1 LSENPALTVE
11 GTKMTPERWQQIDN
25 LLQRVVDIGAAE
37 RTALLDE
44 LCTGDEDLRQEVES
58 LISFQEMA
66 QSFLEVPALEEAADL
81 LSEDEAGSVGE
92 LVLGRYRIEAQL
104 GAGGM
109 GEVYLAEDT
118 NLDSKVAIKF
128 LPSYLEADELAKRRL
143 ILEAKATAQLD
154 HPNICR
160 VYKVKEDANRSF
172 IVMQYVDGKTL
183 ADRIKDK
190 PLDLREALDVGMQIV
205 EALAEAHSHGIVH
218 RDIKP
223 RNVMINTRGQVKVL
237 DFGLVKVVGG
247 TISQRIVDKR
257 SGLLSRPGQRAGT
270 PPYMSPEQA
279 CGAAIDARCDL
290 FAVGVILYEC
300 LSGRRPFSGDTD
312 KKILAQVR
320 HLNPP
325 PPSQFN
331 PHVPPELDHAILKAL
346 AKERDARYQSAN
358 DLLGD
363 LRAIYATLQAQDQVP
378 TKPLPGNLD
387 TRGVSTL
394 RTITSTLRRP
404 AVSIPSV
411 GAAIVVLVWIFW
423 SPPTIP
429 PPSPAAMHWYE
440 EGTAALR
447 EGTYHK
453 ASKALEQAIQ
463 TDDKFALAHAR
474 LAEAYAELD
483 YADKAK
489 DQVIRAESLAN
500 ELRMRPLDALYLQA
514 ITKTVLRD
522 FAPAIG
528 TYRQIAQQAPDKD
541 KAHVYMDLG
550 RAYEKNDQL
559 KEAGENYLEATK
571 LAPQDAAAL
580 LRLGALC
587 SQQQDFTCAVEAFQ
601 KAEALYQA
609 QSNLEGVAEVFYQR
623 GFLFLNQD
631 KPAAARAELERV
643 LQITK
648 ATANEYQQIKALLA
662 LSSVSAIEGHTV
674 QAEQQA
680 TEAIELARTN
690 GVENQST
697 SGLIWLG
704 NSFLLRGDYND
715 AEKYYQRALEL
726 AQRDKLR
733 LNEAWARLQL
743 GSLRISEHKTDE
755 GLRYIDQA
763 LPFYRQGG
771 YRKWLST
778 ALTLR
783 GRALR
788 DKGDYDGALKAFN
801 DQLKLG
807 EQLGDPS
814 QVALT
819 HEEIGSVLSDQE
831 QYPEAL
837 RHFDESHK
845 TNSSLKAPVYVA
857 YSAMHRASV
866 LWQIGRYEEARAAL
880 QEASSIAET
889 PDGTNKLLLATIRMI
904 DALMELS
911 ELHNQQAG
919 VKSHQALNL
928 AGTQYKVTAIQARYV
943 LGLAQSRSGA
953 TRAGRQLC
961 EAAIDM
967 ATQTGD
973 QHLVST
979 ALLAK
984 AEVMLDGGDP
994 QPALQTALRAQESF
1008 ARFGQKD
1015 SEWRAWL
1022 IAALA
1027 SQRLGKEPVM
1037 REYASNARA
1046 RLTNLEQEWGAEAYR
1061 GYLSRQD
1068 VQRSLKQLELLLK
1081 QQP

>member
-1 LSENPALTVE
+1 
-11 GTKMTPERWQQIDN
+11 MTPESWQQIDG
-25 LLQRVVDIGAAE
+25 LLQRVVDLGVAE

-81 LSEDEAGSVGE
+81 LNEDEAGSVGN

-160 VYKVKEDANRSF
+160 VYKVKEEANRSF
-172 IVMQYVDGKTL
+172 IVMQYVDGQTL

-237 DFGLVKVVGG
+237 DFGLVKIVGG
-247 TISQRIVDKR
+247 TIGGSNADKG
-257 SGLLSRPGQRAGT
+257 SSLLSRPGQRAGT

-279 CGAAIDARCDL
+279 SGAAVDARCDL

-320 HLNPP
+320 YLNPP

-331 PHVPPELDHAILKAL
+331 PHVPPKLDIAILKAL
-346 AKERDARYQSAN
+346 AKERGARYQSAN

-363 LRAIYATLQAQDQVP
+363 LRGIYASLQAQDQAQ
-378 TKPLPGNLD
+378 TRPLPRKLD
-387 TRGVSTL
+387 TRRVSTL

-404 AVSIPSV
+404 AVSIPAV
-411 GAAIVVLVWIFW
+411 GAIVLLVWIFW
-423 SPPTIP
+423 PPTITP
-429 PPSPAAMHWYE
+429 PRSPSAMHWYE

-483 YADKAK
+483 YSDKAK
-489 DQVIRAESLAN
+489 DQIIRAEALAN
-500 ELRMRPLDALYLQA
+500 ESRMQPLDALYLQA
-514 ITKTVLRD
+514 VTKTVLRD
-522 FAPAIG
+522 FTPAIES
-528 TYRQIAQQAPDKD
+528 YRRIAQQAPDKD
-541 KAHVYMDLG
+541 KARVYVDLG

-559 KEAGENYLEATK
+559 KEARENYLEATK

-587 SQQQDFTCAVEAFQ
+587 SQQQDLTCAIEAFQ
-601 KAEALYQA
+601 KAEALYEA

-623 GFLFLNQD
+623 GFLFLNRD
-631 KPAAARAELERV
+631 KPAEARVELERA
-643 LQITK
+643 LQLTQATK
-648 ATANEYQQIKALLA
+648 NQYQQIRALLA

-680 TEAIELARTN
+680 TEAIELARTS
-690 GVENQST
+690 GIENQST

-704 NSFLLRGDYND
+704 NSFLLRGDYSD
-715 AEKYYQRALEL
+715 AEKSYQRALEL

-743 GSLRISEHKTDE
+743 GSLRMSEHKTDE

-763 LPFYRQGG
+763 LPFYQRGG
-771 YRKWLST
+771 YRKWLSL

-788 DKGDYDGALKAFN
+788 DQGDYGAALKAFN
-801 DQLKLG
+801 EQLQLG

-819 HEEIGSVLSDQE
+819 HEEIGSLLSDQE

-837 RHFDESHK
+837 RHFDESQK
-845 TNSSLKAPVYVA
+845 INSSLNAKEYVGF
-857 YSAMHRASV
+857 STMHRASV
-866 LWQIGRYEEARAAL
+866 LWQIGRYEEARTAL
-880 QEASSIAET
+880 HEASSIAET
-889 PDGTNKLLLATIRMI
+889 PDGTNKLLLAAIRMI

-928 AGTQYKVTAIQARYV
+928 AGTQYKVTSIQARYV
-943 LGLAQSRSGA
+943 LGLTQSRSGS
-953 TRAGRQLC
+953 TRASRQLC
-961 EAAIDM
+961 DAAIDM

-973 QHLVST
+973 QHLVSA

-984 AEVMLDGGDP
+984 AEVMLDSGDA
-994 QPALQTALRAQESF
+994 QRALQTALRARESF

-1022 IAALA
+1022 IAARA
-1027 SQRLGKEPVM
+1027 SQRLGQQTLM
-1037 REYASNARA
+1037 REYASNANA

-1068 VQRSLKQLELLLK
+1068 VQGFVKQLGVLLK
-1081 QQP
+1081 PQT